1 VPIEGSYDHYELL
14 GVTPT
19 ATTEEINAAYRTLA
33 KRLHPDVLGDASTAL
48 FAMVAD
54 ARAVLTDPERRA
66 RYDRIRNR
74 PVVLRRTE
82 PTRPPTRPPTPEP
95 AADYVAEDVPPRP
108 PPPSEDFSDDT
119 GWRPSSYPPP
129 VYQTYFAR
137 SGSYPPPAYQ
147 TYFGRTA
154 NSRPPQQ
161 HPPFRHH
168 PYTQSSRPAPR
179 ASSTLPPLPS
189 RGSPGRLL
197 LLIARGFA
205 TATTRYAHRKRR

>member
-1 VPIEGSYDHYELL
+1 MPIEGSYDHYELL

-66 RYDRIRNR
+66 RYDRRRSRPIR
-74 PVVLRRTE
+74 PVVPKRTE
-82 PTRPPTRPPTPEP
+82 PTRPPTPEP
-95 AADYVAEDVPPRP
+95 APDYVAEDIPPRP
-108 PPPSEDFSDDT
+108 PPPSWDSSDTDS
-119 GWRPSSYPPP
+119 RPSSYPPP
-129 VYQTYFAR
+129 IYQTYFAR
-137 SGSYPPPAYQ
+137 SGSYPPPTYQ
-147 TYFGRTA
+147 TYFGRTG
-154 NSRPPQQ
+154 NSRPPEQ

-168 PYTQSSRPAPR
+168 PDTQPSRPVPQ

-189 RGSPGRLL
+189 QRPPGRLR

-205 TATTRYAHRKRR
+205 TATTRYAHRKRQ